1 MYIEKEFAEIDFS
14 PLSKIKDSLLANLL
28 AERKKFSPSRIE
40 FSEDELD
47 FLAAAGNNLQ
57 NKKEFQTPDSRL

>member
-14 PLSKIKDSLLANLL
+14 PLSKIKNSLLANLL

-40 FSEDELD
+40 FSEDELN

-57 NKKEFQTPDSRL
+57 NKKEF